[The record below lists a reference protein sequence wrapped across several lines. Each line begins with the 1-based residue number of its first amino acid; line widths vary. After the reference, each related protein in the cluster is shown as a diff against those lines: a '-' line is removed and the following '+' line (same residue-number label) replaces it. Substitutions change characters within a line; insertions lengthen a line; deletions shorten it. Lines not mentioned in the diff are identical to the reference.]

1 MRDLFILPIV
11 GALLLSSGATLAQV
25 IEPDRAPHP
34 AADTRHPAL
43 PEFSM
48 QQRAAIYR
56 SAIAAMQGRRAAAL
70 PVDTQVEVGG
80 KLPATVELYPL
91 PDDLLT
97 EIAGASKYKYTVWND
112 QVLLVDPAN
121 MVVTD
126 ILHDY
131 ILRDYEKKQ

>member
-1 MRDLFILPIV
+1 MRGVLILTAV
-11 GALLLSSGATLAQV
+11 GVWLLSSAALAQV

-43 PEFSM
+43 PDFSM
-48 QQRAAIYR
+48 QQRATIYQ
-56 SAIAAMQGRRAAAL
+56 SAIAAMQERRAAAL
-70 PVDTQVEVGG
+70 PLDIQVEVGG

-97 EIAGASKYKYTVWND
+97 EIAGARKYKYTVWND
-112 QVLLVDPAN
+112 QVLLVDPTN
-121 MVVTD
+121 MVVAD

-131 ILRDYEKKQ
+131 VLRDYEKKK